1 MKGTQ
6 STVKKSVDTQQEKLE
21 QELFRLR
28 FERDAFREGF
38 EKERQGRIEA
48 EKQKRILEQQLI
60 DINTRLQLALEQ
72 LQKNRNSRYGRSS
85 ETADSLQLQWLFDEA
100 EVTIAAEEGEAE
112 QEQEETTE
120 VKAHTRKKHK
130 KHDLTILPAST
141 PVLEIDHTDECPVP
155 VDPNT
160 GEAMVLVDKRAE
172 DKVGFI
178 PATTYIERHL
188 FPVYAPLGYDGDEGE
203 SLKSV
208 SYPTHPRILRGV
220 MVTNSLASE
229 VMVQKFCDH
238 LPLYR
243 QQDIFA
249 RRGLQI
255 SRQSMAQWI
264 IDCAKRLQPLKELI
278 HKEVLQ
284 RRLVNMDESPLKVL
298 HEPEREGVHQSYMIV
313 QVGSGG
319 GPSVVHYTYDQH
331 HNAKV
336 LGSLIEGFTGVL
348 QTDGLSG
355 YSVAVKNSNEVCT
368 HIGCFSHARRG
379 FTALGRGSIGKESLP
394 FIQRIGKLYSIEKS
408 MRSRWDRGEFA
419 NEQAFVDER
428 VERTQPILQQIH
440 NLAQKKVTQVLEGSE
455 LHKALKYLL
464 NQWPRLA
471 GYPHHFDATADNNS
485 AERHTRPFAIG
496 SRQWLFANTAR
507 GAEASAL
514 MYTLLENAKLSSVN
528 PHDYLWAVLNQAPLC
543 QKEEDWQ
550 TLLPWN
556 IDLGC
561 VQNKKALIATAKPI
575 EGRTEEYTIR
585 GGRY

>member
-1 MKGTQ
+1 MKGSQDTA
-6 STVKKSVDTQQEKLE
+6 KKPVDKQKEKLE

-28 FERDAFREGF
+28 LERDAYREGF
-38 EKERQGRIEA
+38 EKERQGRIDA
-48 EKQKRILEQQLI
+48 EKQRSILEQQLI

-72 LQKNRNSRYGRSS
+72 LQKNRNSRFGRSS
-85 ETADSLQLQWLFDEA
+85 ETTDSLQLQWLFDEA
-100 EVTIAAEEGEAE
+100 EVTVAGEGQEAV
-112 QEQEETTE
+112 QEEDEAT
-120 VKAHTRKKHK
+120 VVQAHTRKKHK
-130 KHDLTILPAST
+130 KHDLTVLPAST
-141 PVLEIDHTDECPVP
+141 SVLEVDHTDECPIP
-155 VDPNT
+155 IDPNT

-172 DKVGFI
+172 DKVGFL

-203 SLKSV
+203 SLRSV
-208 SYPTHPRILRGV
+208 SYPSGSRVLKGV

-264 IDCAKRLQPLKELI
+264 IDSAKRLQPLKDLI

-298 HEPEREGVHQSYMIV
+298 HEPQREADHQSYMMV

-319 GPSVVHYTYDQH
+319 GPPVVDYTYDQH
-331 HNAKV
+331 HNANV

-348 QTDGLSG
+348 QTDGLVG
-355 YSVAVKNSNEVCT
+355 YSVAVQDGGGVCT

-379 FTALGRGSIGKESLP
+379 FTALGKGAIGKESLS

-408 MRSRWDRGEFA
+408 MRSRWDDGEFA

-428 VERTQPILQQIH
+428 VQRTQPILQQMH
-440 NLAQKKVTQVLEGSE
+440 DLAQKKVTQVLQGSE
-455 LHKALKYLL
+455 LQKALNYLL
-464 NQWPRLA
+464 NQWPRLS
-471 GYPHHFDATADNNS
+471 GYPHHFDATPDNNS
-485 AERHTRPFAIG
+485 AERFTRPFAIG
-496 SRQWLFANTAR
+496 KRQWLFANTAS
-507 GAEASAL
+507 GAGASAM

-528 PHDYLWAVLNQAPLC
+528 PHDYLWAVLDRAPLC

-550 TLLPWN
+550 ALLPWN
-556 IDLGC
+556 IDLGG
-561 VQNKKALIATAKPI
+561 VQEKKASIVAARPL
-575 EGRTEEYTIR
+575 EGRTKEYTIR